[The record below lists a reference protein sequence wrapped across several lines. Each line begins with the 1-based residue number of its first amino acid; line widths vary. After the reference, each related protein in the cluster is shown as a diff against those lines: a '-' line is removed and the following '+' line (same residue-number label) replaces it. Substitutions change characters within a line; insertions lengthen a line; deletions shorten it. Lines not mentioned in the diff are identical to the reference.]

1 MICNPILHNSF
12 VRSHHM
18 LLCILLGAC
27 YAISFGLTMHIS
39 VLGITCDALVSM
51 VLLFTEAV
59 MLWNIFMYS
68 RLEILNVYQSVAIH
82 FVYVIAVAAIMV
94 GGELLIMSI
103 ISSSDAKLLESSIPA
118 RVFSFIVI
126 YISFRRYYIYNQSE
140 DDDDLSTDIENV
152 ETVDNPITQTEVI
165 ERITIKIGTKIKVI
179 PVADIIYLKAEDD
192 YVSVVTTEGHWLKS
206 ERLKDFETSLPCNQ
220 FARVHRSYIVNVSK
234 ITKIERYGQKQM
246 LSLTNNEQIRISMT
260 GYKILKE
267 ILNL

>member
-1 MICNPILHNSF
+1 MINNPILHNSF
-12 VRSHHM
+12 VRLHHM

-39 VLGITCDALVSM
+39 ALGITGDALVSM
-51 VLLFTEAV
+51 VLLFAEAI

-82 FVYVIAVAAIMV
+82 FVYVIAAAAIMV

-103 ISSSDAKLLESSIPA
+103 ISPNDAKSLVSSIPA

-126 YISFRRYYIYNQSE
+126 YISFRRYYTYNQSE
-140 DDDDLSTDIENV
+140 EDDLSTDIENV
-152 ETVDNPITQTEVI
+152 ETADKPITQTEVI
-165 ERITIKIGTKIKVI
+165 ERITIKVGTKIKVI
-179 PVADIIYLKAEDD
+179 PVTDIIYLKAEDD

-260 GYKILKE
+260 GYKVLKE